1 MSVKIL
7 VNAVI
12 KSYSRKSLFNYIFI
26 FFFNSD
32 SKGQQKKFVMLHIY
46 FFLPVT
52 LITTLYT

>member
-26 FFFNSD
+26 FFFLTRI
-32 SKGQQKKFVMLHIY
+32 QKANKKNL
-46 FFLPVT
+46 
-52 LITTLYT
+52 